1 MGKASRK
8 NKKKELSFTSSIK
21 EVGVVQ
27 YGPFMPSLKK
37 RQGQK

>member
-8 NKKKELSFTSSIK
+8 NKKKELSFTSSTK
-21 EVGVVQ
+21 EVEAIQ
-27 YGPFMPSLKK
+27 YELSMLSLKK